1 MPADSYRDAQVGI
14 RARLAD
20 LEQRLRE
27 REAEVTD
34 AFWTSLDDHVRD
46 RLADL
51 REGLELATSASFS
64 DLARAEALLAAYV
77 DELDRLIA
85 MLPALEEEWLEVP
98 DDVPD
103 PPLHDE
109 DSRLIAETHGQ
120 EFVKSF
126 RTAVRD
132 RHRDAEIIIEKRRRS
147 NANWS
152 CLARFRDRNAPF
164 ALRATALANG
174 NGGIGDVVMQLFTSV
189 ARATPALFV
198 RHESLFAALG
208 KAIGLK
214 HEVEVGDASFD
225 GLFLIQGSR
234 QAVNRFLVPTVR
246 SRLMTLAR
254 FDVPTLEVD
263 PPSRIASLIWCFEP
277 AATALDAAIGVL
289 SFIRET
295 QSEVCFRR

>member
-14 RARLAD
+14 RARLTD

-34 AFWTSLDDHVRD
+34 TFWASLDDHVRE

-51 REGLELATSASFS
+51 REGLGFIASTSLE
-64 DLARAEALLAAYV
+64 DLARAEASLAAYV
-77 DELDRLIA
+77 EELDRLIA
-85 MLPALEEEWLEVP
+85 MLPALEEEWLEIP
-98 DDVPD
+98 EDVGD
-103 PPLHDE
+103 PPTHDDE
-109 DSRLIAETHGQ
+109 RGFIDDASLQ
-120 EFVKSF
+120 EFKKTF

-132 RHRDAEIIIEKRRRS
+132 RNRDAEIIVDGT
-147 NANWS
+147 AS
-152 CLARFRDRNAPF
+152 CVARFRSRDVPF
-164 ALRATALANG
+164 SLRATALPNG
-174 NGGIGDVVMQLFTSV
+174 NGGVGDVVMQLFTSV

-198 RHESLFAALG
+198 RHESLFAAFG

-214 HEVEVGDASFD
+214 HEIEVGDTSFD

-234 QAVNRFLVPTVR
+234 QAVERFLVPNVR
-246 SRLMTLAR
+246 ARLMTLAR

-263 PPSRIASLIWCFEP
+263 PKSRIASLIWCFEP
-277 AATALDAAIGVL
+277 AATALDAAIGIL

-295 QSEVCFRR
+295 QSEVCFRKAS